1 MTDTERPRTRLETL
15 VDEYLVLAAQGGS
28 RAAFNHLVRR
38 HHRRFVAHAWRLLG
52 QREAAEDAAQAAW
65 IEILRGL
72 GSLREAATFRAWAY
86 RIVSRQVAKRIG
98 SLVTERA
105 GLADLASITIEAS
118 EPDALPSPGLSRAL
132 ASLPPGQRAALALHY
147 HEGLSLAEVAVA
159 LEIPVGTVKTRL
171 HHARLQLKSALEGH
185 EP

>member
-1 MTDTERPRTRLETL
+1 MTENDRPRFQLDPL
-15 VDEYLVLAAQGGS
+15 VDDYLVVAAQGGS
-28 RAAFNHLVRR
+28 KAAFDQLVRR

-65 IEILRGL
+65 IEILRGI

-86 RIVSRQVAKRIG
+86 RIVSRQVARRIG
-98 SLVTERA
+98 SSIAERA
-105 GLADLASITIEAS
+105 GLADLASIATGAS
-118 EPDALPSPGLSRAL
+118 EPEALPSPGLGRAL
-132 ASLPPGQRAALALHY
+132 ASLQPGQRAALALRY

-171 HHARLQLKSALEGH
+171 HHARLQLKSVLEGH

>member
-1 MTDTERPRTRLETL
+1 MTDTERPRSRLETL
-15 VDEYLVLAAQGGS
+15 VDEYLVLAAQGGNRS
-28 RAAFNHLVRR
+28 AFNQLVRR

-72 GSLREAATFRAWAY
+72 RGLREAGTFRAWAF
-86 RIVSRQVAKRIG
+86 RIVSRQAGKRIG
-98 SLVTERA
+98 SIVTERA
-105 GLADLASITIEAS
+105 GLAELASISIEAS
-118 EPDALPSPGLSRAL
+118 DPDTPPSPGLSRAL

-171 HHARLQLKSALEGH
+171 HHARLHLKAELQGH